1 MHIKTQ
7 AFTFDAPVAKVFGFL
22 SNIDNLPAWAIH
34 FCKDL
39 RREGDRHI
47 VTTPAGDL
55 LLRLEADAKTGVID
69 FVAGPDETH
78 LERWPSRLV
87 PLGES
92 RALWLF
98 TAIQSPGV
106 PDSEFDRQCQL
117 LIEESEVLRRRVE
130 PAPITR

>member
-1 MHIKTQ
+1 
-7 AFTFDAPVAKVFGFL
+7 
-22 SNIDNLPAWAIH
+22 
-34 FCKDL
+34 
-39 RREGDRHI
+39 
-47 VTTPAGDL
+47 
-55 LLRLEADAKTGVID
+55 VID
-69 FVAGPDETH
+69 FVAGPDETQ

-92 RALWLF
+92 RSLWLF

-130 PAPITR
+130 PARSAA